1 MYYFPLGESHEQIP
15 EQCIIGYQMTFN
27 PKKFYNLNMD
37 WYLPKR
43 PYWVV
48 VSLDS
53 ERVENPGEERTQCKD
68 DNGNNDDDILSLC
81 SRKLKKIF
89 TTSGAKKWSYENNQQ
104 RNWRT
109 TYFSEEVRD
118 ICQPNL

>member
-1 MYYFPLGESHEQIP
+1 MCYFPLGESHEQIP
-15 EQCIIGYQMTFN
+15 EQYIIGYQVTSN

-43 PYWVV
+43 PYWDI

-68 DNGNNDDDILSLC
+68 DNGNNDNDILSLC
-81 SRKLKKIF
+81 SRKFKKYLWQVGQKNGVMKTINRETEEQHIF
-89 TTSGAKKWSYENNQQ
+89 QKK
-104 RNWRT
+104 
-109 TYFSEEVRD
+109 
-118 ICQPNL
+118 

>member
-1 MYYFPLGESHEQIP
+1 M
-15 EQCIIGYQMTFN
+15 
-27 PKKFYNLNMD
+27 
-37 WYLPKR
+37 PKR
-43 PYWVV
+43 PYWDI

-89 TTSGAKKWSYENNQQ
+89 MTSGAKNGVMKTINRE
-104 RNWRT
+104 T
-109 TYFSEEVRD
+109 EEQH
-118 ICQPNL
+118 IFQKK